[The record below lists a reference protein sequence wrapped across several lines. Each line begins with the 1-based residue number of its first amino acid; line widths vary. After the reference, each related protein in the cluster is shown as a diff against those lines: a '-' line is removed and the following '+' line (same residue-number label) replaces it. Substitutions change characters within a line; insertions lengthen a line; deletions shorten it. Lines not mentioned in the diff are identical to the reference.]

1 MSDNTKEIKDK
12 LRSAIVDVLGHRPGK
27 HDSGFIITL
36 INSLARWG
44 EWLWSKILFPVA
56 CSIGY
61 GFFIFALAGNA
72 TAQSSKSTVGELQA
86 ELLVYGAALIGNS
99 LILVGIIYRYSFLD
113 ERALLLSKLPASPE
127 KHLTWSRVRWLRA
140 VTFVYMANTVWV
152 VLPDFLKSKDL
163 VGLLPS
169 LHWPVFFLTASAVAV
184 SLMAAVFQSWMK
196 RRHPRFLFPCWMV
209 FLGFIILLVVLI
221 FEARFGEGNSCMGG
235 LREVILAVLPSTWAL
250 MAASGNEIA
259 LTQFLLSLSL
269 TVTGVVLWFKWPR
282 LMTWRLLKAP
292 DGGRLINES
301 RDNPEKIERPEG
313 LHVQKQALK
322 DKLIST
328 CDSQYALYG
337 SMERFIGR
345 FMSPRERVACS
356 FFPKG
361 ELTWT
366 GQYIN
371 AVMLTAVALVLLGL
385 AWLDGRWLAYLKVP
399 VKEFPYLVGLLGFVG
414 LCIFF
419 FRVES
424 GLRNVNGKH
433 YRKHLYHRDLSA
445 WVNPMISPWA
455 LWRLQM
461 KTIFARLLFF
471 LPLCFALAVTV
482 TFMTMK
488 RHEKFGYADIAYN
501 LVHVSAVMISAVA
514 LVNGLK
520 LGWMIRSANPRR
532 LLGAVLLLCRSALC
546 LIYCGAAFNSFNS
559 NHFTTEIMGIS
570 YRVFLL
576 SVAFLSS
583 LLMFHIQAWRIHS
596 GQADWILSSRKKI
609 S

>member
-1 MSDNTKEIKDK
+1 MSDNTKEIEIK
-12 LRSAIVDVLGHRPGK
+12 LRSAIADALGCRPGK

-61 GFFIFALAGNA
+61 GFFIFALAGN
-72 TAQSSKSTVGELQA
+72 TTVQSSKSTIGELQA

-99 LILVGIIYRYSFLD
+99 IILVGIIYRYSFLD
-113 ERALLLSKLPASPE
+113 ERALLLSKLPVSPE
-127 KHLTWSRVRWLRA
+127 KHLAWSRVRWLRA
-140 VTFVYMANTVWV
+140 VIFVYMANTVWV
-152 VLPDFLKSKDL
+152 VLPDFLKSKNL

-169 LHWPVFFLTASAVAV
+169 LHWPVFFSTASAVAV
-184 SLMAAVFQSWMK
+184 SLMAAVFQCWIK

-209 FLGFIILLVVLI
+209 FLGFITLLVVLF
-221 FEARFGEGNSCMGG
+221 FEGRFGEGNPCMRG

-250 MAASGNEIA
+250 KAVSSNEIV
-259 LTQFLLSLSL
+259 LTPFLLSLFL
-269 TVTGVVLWFKWPR
+269 MVAGVILWFKWPR

-292 DGGRLINES
+292 DGGRLINET
-301 RDNPEKIERPEG
+301 RDESERIERPE
-313 LHVQKQALK
+313 HAYVKKQALT
-322 DKLIST
+322 DQLIST

-337 SMERFIGR
+337 GMERLIGK
-345 FMSPRERVACS
+345 FMSQVERVACS

-366 GQYIN
+366 SQYIN
-371 AVMLTAVALVLLGL
+371 AVILTAFALLLMGL
-385 AWLDGRWLAYLKVP
+385 VWLDGSWLAYLRVP
-399 VKEFPYLVGLLGFVG
+399 AKEFQPLVALITFVG

-424 GLRNVNGKH
+424 GLRDVNGKH
-433 YRKHLYHRDLSA
+433 YRKHLYHRELSA
-445 WVNPMISPWA
+445 WVNPVMNPWA

-461 KTIFARLLFF
+461 KTLFARLLFF

-488 RHEKFGYADIAYN
+488 RHEKIGYADIAYN
-501 LVHVSAVMISAVA
+501 LGHVSAVILSAVA
-514 LVNGLK
+514 LVNCLK
-520 LGWMIRSANPRR
+520 LGWMIRSANSRR
-532 LLGAVLLLCRSALC
+532 LLGAVLFLCRSTLC
-546 LIYCGAAFNSFNS
+546 LICCGAVFNSFNS
-559 NHFTTEIMGIS
+559 NYFTTDFLGIP
-570 YRVFLL
+570 YRVLL
-576 SVAFLSS
+576 LLVAFTSG
-583 LLMFHIQAWRIHS
+583 LLMFQIQVWRIQS
-596 GQADWILSSRKKI
+596 GQADWILTSRKKI